1 MNNEDWEQ
9 FKKTVS
15 PLKNQKRQILKQHKT
30 FKTNQ
35 KEKLDKD
42 IELKCIFRTIS
53 YFWSTNRAKK
63 YY

>member
-42 IELKCIFRTIS
+42 IELMDIKVSESWGIL
-53 YFWSTNRAKK
+53 
-63 YY
+63 